1 MLLGHMIA
9 VDEDALTCDLMETY
23 HLSDWQSMD
32 ADFVATL
39 AIGLRDDSRIK
50 RKMSGSKLTIDQ
62 SLLALLLD
70 ALRINN
76 WMHTKDAQH
85 RRNIPESIYKRLTTE
100 EKEKKVDELRH
111 FDSVEDFEEW
121 HRKHMRK

>member
-1 MLLGHMIA
+1 MIA

-23 HLSDWQSMD
+23 HLSGWQNMD
-32 ADFVATL
+32 ANFVATL

-50 RKMSGSKLTIDQ
+50 RKMTGAKLTIDQ

-85 RRNIPESIYKRLTTE
+85 KRNIPESIYKRLTE
-100 EKEKKVDELRH
+100 EKEAKKDELRH
-111 FDSVEDFEEW
+111 FDSVEEFEAW
-121 HRKHMRK
+121 HKANMRK

>member
-23 HLSDWQSMD
+23 YISDWQSMD
-32 ADFVATL
+32 ADFIATL

-50 RKMSGSKLTIDQ
+50 RKMSGAKLTIDQ

-100 EKEKKVDELRH
+100 EKGKKADELRH
-111 FDSVEDFEEW
+111 FDSVEEFEEW
-121 HRKHMRK
+121 HKKHMRK

>member
-23 HLSDWQSMD
+23 YISDWQSMD
-32 ADFVATL
+32 ADFIATL

-50 RKMSGSKLTIDQ
+50 RKMSGAKLTIDQ

-100 EKEKKVDELRH
+100 EKEKKADELRH
-111 FDSVEDFEEW
+111 FDSVEEFEEW
-121 HRKHMRK
+121 HKKHMRK